1 VQLLISHF
9 FPPYFSYQTKSA
21 TRAHFDPFSG
31 SNQPGEFETLEEFEQ
46 FVEEKYHGISGLT
59 DMEGFIFQEVDFSQV
74 SYFSSL
80 PLQGASFWAC
90 KFPNNLTSNDIRQ
103 MGARY
108 VTSNPPTV
116 PFKPLRAFLYNQD
129 EMALVDQ
136 QIYHYTLEKD
146 SNSFPSQ
153 LAMSVHDFSIMDA
166 LLDYAEGKSFVA
178 ICGGHALLRGSVAY
192 LRVMELGN
200 RIANAGFIALSGGGP
215 GAMEACNLGAYIA
228 GLQHHHPRSPGGEM
242 AALVTANDNQ
252 VTEVDDVKNIIPL
265 SEIVPEFP
273 CPCSTREACN
283 HTDLHRAWQ
292 ILSEHPGLEGRPEFE
307 NISAAQAVIE
317 EFGPT
322 RCYTP
327 SLGIP
332 TWRYGHEP
340 PNLFTAYHAKFF
352 QNSVREAVLLDICYG
367 GLIMTPG
374 GPGTMQEVF
383 QAACRCAY
391 APVGYEYPIIFY
403 GVEYWKES
411 GVWDII
417 QRQAKGRK
425 YFDYLLLS
433 DSVDEIMTHLVTCAQ
448 EKGLALI
455 QDFNE
460 LDNPYWYSKQ
470 EEANRLSVASQNSL
484 S

>member
-1 VQLLISHF
+1 L
-9 FPPYFSYQTKSA
+9 A
-21 TRAHFDPFSG
+21 
-31 SNQPGEFETLEEFEQ
+31 EFER
-46 FVEEKYHGISGLT
+46 FVEEKYNGISGLT
-59 DMEGFIFQEVDFSQV
+59 DMEGFIFQEVDFSQAA
-74 SYFSSL
+74 YFSSL

-90 KFPNNLTSNDIRQ
+90 KFPNNLSSNDIRQ

-108 VTSNPPTV
+108 VTSNPPSV
-116 PFKPLRAFLYNQD
+116 PFKPLRAFLYNQE
-129 EMALVDQ
+129 EMKIVDQ
-136 QIYHYTLEKD
+136 QIYQFFLSQ
-146 SNSFPSQ
+146 SNSFPAQ

-166 LLDYAEGKSFVA
+166 LMDYAEGKSFVA
-178 ICGGHALLRGSVAY
+178 ICGGHALLRGSEAY
-192 LRVMELGN
+192 LQVMELGN

-228 GLQHHHPRSPGGEM
+228 GLQHHHPRSPGVVCHEEQQGG
-242 AALVTANDNQ
+242 TK
-252 VTEVDDVKNIIPL
+252 VDDG
-265 SEIVPEFP
+265 
-273 CPCSTREACN
+273 EAEVSNEQATPAVRDRCN
-283 HTDLHRAWQ
+283 HRDLHRAWQ
-292 ILSEHPGLEGRPEFE
+292 ILAQHPSPEGRPEFE
-307 NISAAQAVIE
+307 NVAAAEAVIK

-340 PNLFTAYHAKFF
+340 PNLFTSYHAKFF

-433 DSVDEIMTHLVTCAQ
+433 DSVDEIMSHLVSCAQ
-448 EKGLALI
+448 DKGLAMI
-455 QDFNE
+455 EDFNE

-470 EEANRLSVASQNSL
+470 EEANRVSLVSQNSL
-484 S
+484 A

>member
-1 VQLLISHF
+1 
-9 FPPYFSYQTKSA
+9 
-21 TRAHFDPFSG
+21 
-31 SNQPGEFETLEEFEQ
+31 
-46 FVEEKYHGISGLT
+46 
-59 DMEGFIFQEVDFSQV
+59 MEGFIFQEVDFSQA
-74 SYFSSL
+74 SYFSNL
-80 PLQGASFWAC
+80 PLNGASFWAC
-90 KFPNNLTSNDIRQ
+90 KFPEGITSNDIRK

-108 VTSNPPTV
+108 VTSNPPSV
-116 PFKPLRAFLYNQD
+116 PFKPLRAFLYNQE
-129 EMALVDQ
+129 EMQQVDHEVYQFYLQ
-136 QIYHYTLEKD
+136 Q
-146 SNSFPSQ
+146 SNSFPAQ

-166 LLDYAEGKSFVA
+166 LMDYAEGKSFVA
-178 ICGGHALLRGSVAY
+178 ICGGHALLRASPQY
-192 LRVMELGN
+192 LQVMELGN

-228 GLQHHHPRSPGGEM
+228 GVQLHHPRSPIAITFDKPDEVSPSTESTSLDASATISGREPC
-242 AALVTANDNQ
+242 NQ
-252 VTEVDDVKNIIPL
+252 
-265 SEIVPEFP
+265 S
-273 CPCSTREACN
+273 
-283 HTDLHRAWQ
+283 DLCRAWHIISQ
-292 ILSEHPGLEGRPEFE
+292 FPALEGRPEFE
-307 NISAAQAVIE
+307 NVAAAKAVIE
-317 EFGPT
+317 EFGPA

-391 APVGYEYPIIFY
+391 APLGYEYPIIFF

-417 QRQAKGRK
+417 QKQAKGRK

-433 DSVDEIMTHLVTCAQ
+433 DSVDEIMDHLVKCAD
-448 EKGLALI
+448 EKGLSRLEDI
-455 QDFNE
+455 TQ
-460 LDNPYWYSKQ
+460 LDNPYWYSKHCPRK
-470 EEANRLSVASQNSL
+470 ASVSSQNSMY
-484 S
+484 

>member
-1 VQLLISHF
+1 LLFLLFLLFTLLF
-9 FPPYFSYQTKSA
+9 FQAKSA

-31 SNQPGEFETLEEFEQ
+31 SNQPGEFETLEEFEK
-46 FVEEKYHGISGLT
+46 FVKDKYNGVQGLT
-59 DMEGFIFQEVDFSQV
+59 NMEGFIFQEVDFSQAE
-74 SYFSSL
+74 YFATL
-80 PLQGASFWAC
+80 PLDGASFWAC
-90 KFPNNLTSNDIRQ
+90 KFPEGMTSNDVRK

-108 VTSNPPTV
+108 VTSNPPSV
-116 PFKPLRAFLYNQD
+116 PFKPLRAFLYNQE
-129 EMALVDQ
+129 EMQQVDKEVYHFYLQ
-136 QIYHYTLEKD
+136 Q
-146 SNSFPSQ
+146 SNSFPAQ

-166 LLDYAEGKSFVA
+166 LMDYAEGKSFVA
-178 ICGGHALLRGSVAY
+178 ICGGHALLRASPEY
-192 LRVMELGN
+192 LQVMELGN

-228 GLQHHHPRSPGGEM
+228 GVQFHHPRSPKHVGADDKPDEVPPTESTPLDSSTIEGREPC
-242 AALVTANDNQ
+242 NQ
-252 VTEVDDVKNIIPL
+252 CDV
-265 SEIVPEFP
+265 
-273 CPCSTREACN
+273 R
-283 HTDLHRAWQ
+283 RAWEIISQ
-292 ILSEHPGLEGRPEFE
+292 FPALEGRPEFE
-307 NISAAQAVIE
+307 NVAAAQAVIA
-317 EFGPT
+317 EFGPA

-391 APVGYEYPIIFY
+391 APLGYEYPIIFF

-411 GVWDII
+411 GVWDIV
-417 QRQAKGRK
+417 RKQAQGRK

-433 DSVDEIMTHLVTCAQ
+433 DSVDEIMDHLVNCAE
-448 EKGLALI
+448 EKGLSRLEDI
-455 QDFNE
+455 TQ
-460 LDNPYWYSKQ
+460 LDNPYWYSKNGV
-470 EEANRLSVASQNSL
+470 ETETTRASVGSQNSMY
-484 S
+484 